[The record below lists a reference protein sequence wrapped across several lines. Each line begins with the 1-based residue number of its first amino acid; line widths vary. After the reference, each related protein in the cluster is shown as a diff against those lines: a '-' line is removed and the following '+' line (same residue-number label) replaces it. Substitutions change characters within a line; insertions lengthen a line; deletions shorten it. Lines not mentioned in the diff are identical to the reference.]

1 MENTDGGK
9 GTWTPYQTVKDCS
22 RGSCVY
28 CPQLCFRPPPTPP
41 SVFDFTGESSSSATF
56 SPLVIAIIGILASA
70 VLLVGYY
77 FIVTR
82 NCGGFEYLNRRREI
96 SRGTV
101 YLGDDDHEFGG
112 GGGGRTHSNEAW
124 HVAMTDGLEESV
136 IKSIAVCKY
145 KKSDGFVDGT
155 DCPVCLAEFNEDESL
170 RLLPRCSHAFHI
182 NCIDTWLKSHSNC
195 PLCRAIVISP
205 ITPATYFTT
214 QSHSLPPHPP
224 ADEIRPPTPQVSN
237 EPSPISIQDLG
248 RRGGDERKVQE
259 ADERVAGEG
268 SSSSSQTV
276 GGDGPGQ
283 KDVKE
288 KERSNN
294 NYQIP
299 IKRSLSGRSLY
310 IEKKGSNGNSTA
322 VLPIPRHYS
331 DEDSDSDS
339 HSVNGA
345 EYQ

>member
-1 MENTDGGK
+1 MENTDGGGK
-9 GTWTPYQTVKDCS
+9 TWFPPYQTTKDCS
-22 RGSCVY
+22 RGFCSIY
-28 CPQLCFRPPPTPP
+28 CPQLCFMPPPPPPP
-41 SVFDFTGESSSSATF
+41 SVFDFSDEPSSGATF
-56 SPLVIAIIGILASA
+56 SPLVIAIIGILASV

-82 NCGGFEYLNRRREI
+82 NCGGFEYLNRRREM

-101 YLGDDDHEFGG
+101 YLGDDDHDEGEGG
-112 GGGGRTHSNEAW
+112 DGRIHRNEAW

-155 DCPVCLAEFNEDESL
+155 DCSVCLAEFNEDESL

-195 PLCRAIVISP
+195 PLCRSIVISP

-214 QSHSLPPHPP
+214 QSHPSPPHPSVN
-224 ADEIRPPTPQVSN
+224 DNEVTPPTPQVSN
-237 EPSPISIQDLG
+237 EPPPISIQDLG
-248 RRGGDERKVQE
+248 RVGGDESDIPEV
-259 ADERVAGEG
+259 DERVVGVG
-268 SSSSSQTV
+268 SLSSSSQSTV
-276 GGDGPGQ
+276 GGQIGGGPDWTG
-283 KDVKE
+283 VKE
-288 KERSNN
+288 GSNN

-310 IEKKGSNGNSTA
+310 IAKQGSNGNSSA

-331 DEDSDSDS
+331 DEDSDSD
-339 HSVNGA
+339 
-345 EYQ
+345 